1 MKLLLILLGALFL
14 PLGVFST
21 TAGVPLFGYEDAK
34 VLSDRPDAGSERR
47 HVIGHVVETLS
58 VAQVIDKV
66 DLDGQARMFLKQ
78 VAGGGQLIR
87 LRQCKNVFIYT
98 RGSLPA
104 KGQKVAVSGFA
115 YTVGGKGI
123 VVGDNVLGA
132 LLTGGLPKPASVRRV
147 PLWYFY
153 GGILLGVLGLLSLGF
168 GIWMKRSAPAP
179 SAQNQA
185 YQSYGPPGYGP
196 PGYPPPGYGG
206 PGPGPGYGPPG
217 YGGPGYGGPGY
228 GGPGNAP
235 PGYGAPGR
243 PPPGYG
249 GPGSGAPGNAPPG
262 YGGPGSGGPGSQAQA
277 AQEAAQS
284 PPCPACGHPMGWAP
298 RQQQWLCPQ
307 CGRGPDN

>member
-1 MKLLLILLGALFL
+1 MKLLLILLGAVFL

-47 HVIGHVVETLS
+47 HVIGHVAETLS

-78 VAGGGQLIR
+78 VAGSGQLIR

-98 RGSLPA
+98 RGSLPS

-132 LLTGGLPKPASVRRV
+132 LLSGGLPKPASVRKV

-179 SAQNQA
+179 SAKSQA

-206 PGPGPGYGPPG
+206 PGPGYGP
-217 YGGPGYGGPGY
+217 PGY

-235 PGYGAPGR
+235 PGYGPPGYG
-243 PPPGYG
+243 PPGYPPSGYGGPGYG
-249 GPGSGAPGNAPPG
+249 GPGF
-262 YGGPGSGGPGSQAQA
+262 QAQA